1 MRVSKPVDKAGR
13 RRYHPRMRSRWRR
26 LTRRILFGLVCLGLL
41 LTISREWPDD
51 STEDYKYSRIIHNRY
66 FDFVDWELEAL
77 GRKILYSLAPAHD
90 YLDPEDQQSALVR
103 YFDQLAAVQ
112 SLESEIAIAY
122 ADPAVAN
129 PEGET
134 AELVQQLIL
143 AREPLDVL
151 QPLAEG
157 VLEEQTSAVLAEAGI
172 TTAGRTLPPVKLQ
185 FTPLPAMLIISPRDR
200 IEAIRFFPLETG
212 IETSARVELEAEI
225 DRRLGVSSLV
235 SNIGGLAAYP
245 AMMLESSSALWVIE
259 TAAHEWTHHY
269 LTLHPLGL
277 LYDTDPQLRAMNE
290 TTASIVG
297 REIGGRVTERYY
309 PEFLPAH
316 SPSADETGS
325 VSTPPAFDFRAEMRV
340 TRVHV
345 DELLAQGQIEE
356 AESYMEARRLVFWE
370 QGYRIRKINQA
381 YFAFHGAYADEP
393 GAPGA
398 DPVGPAVLELRA
410 HSSSLSEFLEAI
422 APLTSFEQLEELLV
436 R

>member
-1 MRVSKPVDKAGR
+1 
-13 RRYHPRMRSRWRR
+13 MRSWWRR

-41 LTISREWPDD
+41 LTISREWPDGT
-51 STEDYKYSRIIHNRY
+51 TEDYEYSRIIHNRY
-66 FDFVDWELEAL
+66 FDFIDWELEAL
-77 GRKILYSLAPAHD
+77 GRKILYSLAPGHS
-90 YLDPEDQQSALVR
+90 YLDPGDQQSALVR
-103 YFDQLAAVQ
+103 YLSQLAAVQ

-122 ADPAVAN
+122 ADPAVTD

-134 AELVQQLIL
+134 AELVQQLKRT
-143 AREPLDVL
+143 REHLEVL

-157 VLEEQTSAVLAEAGI
+157 VLEEQTAAVLAEAGI
-172 TTAGRTLPPVKLQ
+172 TTAGRAFPPVKLQ

-200 IEAIRFFPLETG
+200 IEAIHFFPLETG
-212 IETSARVELEAEI
+212 IETSARVELEDEI

-245 AMMLESSSALWVIE
+245 AMMLESSSTSWVIE
-259 TAAHEWTHHY
+259 TAAHEWAHHY

-297 REIGGRVTERYY
+297 GEIGGRVIERYY
-309 PEFLPAH
+309 PEYLPAH
-316 SPSADETGS
+316 FPAGNEPSS
-325 VSTPPAFDFRAEMRV
+325 VPTPPVFDFRIEMRV

-345 DELLAQGQIEE
+345 DELLAQGRIEE
-356 AESYMEARRLVFWE
+356 AEAYMEARRLVFWE

-410 HSSSLSEFLEAI
+410 QSSSLSEFLETI
-422 APLTSFEQLEELLV
+422 APLTSFEQLEALLV